1 MFQKSKDTTKN
12 KTKKRKGAV
21 KPAGTA
27 MKKHILRILLPLFL
41 LISVLFF
48 TLSCAGLT
56 DLITQE
62 FTVTFENWD
71 GTKDTVKIKKG
82 ETLTPAAPDARPG
95 YTFLGWYFGSVEWKG
110 GATVNSNLH
119 LVAKWSANKYKIT
132 FSVNG
137 TETVV
142 DADGGTLP
150 AYPGTPEKPPE
161 GAKQYV
167 FTGWEPALT
176 EATEDATYTAVFR
189 EEARILHIR
198 VNPTYENAANIIFP
212 SGDDVP
218 YGADASITITVNE
231 GYVFEGWYNPD
242 GTPAVPELGEQ
253 TGTTI
258 TYTGLSDDLTLEA
271 RFSLV
276 ALDCRY
282 DLPAGAVNGNP
293 AQVTVE
299 DGRVVLTAPTLE
311 GKIFRG
317 WFTEPNGEGE
327 SINYIDYAFAKA
339 GKTAYAHFVSA
350 ASVTFTVNG
359 THLED
364 LDRKVGAGER
374 LSAPDI
380 SPSDY
385 GMSAYRLVKWYTSP
399 TLSPDSEY
407 DFTSPVTSDIN
418 LYSEWEYLGTNGFFA
433 YADKFS
439 AAVGAEKIE
448 ITSEDEFVAFIEY
461 VQFYTVE
468 KKVTISFPGEYSPE
482 FESADALNSYMSS
495 LIKKSSFPSGI
506 PLPYSYTGSAPYRP
520 TSVYFSGDLSLD
532 ASLTTPEEKQ
542 ITKTKY
548 LYAFHETS
556 SGMGSGYDSFAIEN
570 LTRTVSVYT
579 TNQLVYALEHGA
591 RPLPVAGSSAERI
604 YEAAKNVL
612 RKITA
617 PGMSDTEKLRAIY
630 EWLIL
635 NVSYDYGAAGDDE
648 ISAVWHRYTA
658 WYAEGVFD
666 SRLAVCDGIAK
677 AYLIMAR
684 IENIACIRVSGTQIG
699 AGGHAWNKV
708 YVDGWYG
715 VDATHG
721 NLGVGDTEL
730 MTLTSFLFTD
740 EYKRKTCTF
749 DTPAGFESPDAPKNV
764 YPDISVRGADGLP
777 LSLLIESKADLL
789 RLAAYIKKYAK
800 NPVTDP
806 DYYGGRTDGGT
817 IMFEIAVTEDSGVT
831 AADIC
836 SSLGITSYVP
846 GTSDAGYTTYILRV
860 PLS

>member
-1 MFQKSKDTTKN
+1 
-12 KTKKRKGAV
+12 
-21 KPAGTA
+21 
-27 MKKHILRILLPLFL
+27 MKKHVLRILLPLFL
-41 LISVLFF
+41 LLSVLFF

-82 ETLTPAAPDARPG
+82 ETLTPAAPEARPG
-95 YTFLGWYFGSVEWKG
+95 YTFLGWYFGSAPWKD
-110 GATVNSNLH
+110 GAAVNSNLH

-142 DADGGTLP
+142 DAEGGTLP

-176 EATEDATYTAVFR
+176 EATEDTTYTAIFR
-189 EEARILHIR
+189 EEARIIHIR
-198 VNPTYENAANIIFP
+198 VNPTYKNAANIIFP
-212 SGDDVP
+212 NGNDIAYGGDV
-218 YGADASITITVNE
+218 SITITVND
-231 GYVFEGWYNPD
+231 GYSFEGWYNSD
-242 GTPAVPELGEQ
+242 GTPAEPQLGEH

-276 ALDCRY
+276 PLDVLY
-282 DLPAGAVNGNP
+282 NLPLGANNPNP
-293 AQVTVE
+293 ATVTVE

-317 WFTEPNGEGE
+317 WFTEPNGAGE
-327 SINYIDYAFAKA
+327 SINYVDYAFAKA
-339 GKTAYAHFVSA
+339 GRTAYAHFVATASA
-350 ASVTFTVNG
+350 TFTVSG
-359 THLED
+359 THLEG

-374 LSAPDI
+374 LAAPDI
-380 SPSDY
+380 DPSEY
-385 GMSAYRLVKWYTSP
+385 GMSAYRLGKWYTSP
-399 TLSPDSEY
+399 TLDAESEY
-407 DFTSPVTSDIN
+407 DFSSPVTSDVN
-418 LYSEWEYLGTNGFFA
+418 LYSEWEYLGTDGFFA
-433 YADKFS
+433 YSDKFS
-439 AAVGAEKIE
+439 AAVDAEKVE
-448 ITSEDEFVAFIEY
+448 ITSEEEFIAFIEY
-461 VQFYTVE
+461 VQFHAIE
-468 KKVTISFPGEYSPE
+468 KKITVSFPGKYSPE

-495 LIKKSSFPSGI
+495 LIKRSSFPSGI
-506 PLPYSYTGSAPYRP
+506 PLPYSYTAAAPYRP
-520 TSVYFSGDLSLD
+520 LSVYFSGDLSLD

-542 ITKTKY
+542 IIKTKY
-548 LYAFHETS
+548 LYAFHES
-556 SGMGSGYDSFAIEN
+556 AAGMGSGYDSFAIEN
-570 LTRTVSVYT
+570 VGRTVSVYT

-612 RKITA
+612 RKITS
-617 PGMSDTEKLRAIY
+617 PGMSDTDKLRAIY

-635 NVSYDYGAAGDDE
+635 NVSYDYGAAEDDV
-648 ISAVWHRYTA
+648 ISAVWHKYTA

-684 IENIACIRVSGTQIG
+684 IENVACIRVSGTQTG

-708 YVDGWYG
+708 YLDGWYG

-721 NLGVGDTEL
+721 NVGVGDTEL
-730 MTLTSFLFTD
+730 LTLTCFLFTD

-749 DTPAGFESPDAPKNV
+749 DTPAGFESPDTPKNV
-764 YPDISVRGADGLP
+764 YPDIKVRGADGLP
-777 LSLLIESKADLL
+777 LSLLIGSKADLV
-789 RLAAYIKKYAK
+789 RLSAYIKKYSLS
-800 NPVTDP
+800 PVTDP

-817 IMFEIAVTEDSGVT
+817 LMLEIAVTDGADVKASEVCSALGVT
-831 AADIC
+831 SC
-836 SSLGITSYVP
+836 VP

-860 PLS
+860 PLA